1 MNWEANQT
9 TQWLKIKNGKQNGK
23 ILSLVSG
30 SNRDGISKPNT
41 ATQLTVITIINW
53 NSKVDPQNKV
63 NQEGLPQLKK
73 YFNSFI

>member
-1 MNWEANQT
+1 MTKNQKWKT
-9 TQWLKIKNGKQNGK
+9 KWKNKV
-23 ILSLVSG
+23 LSLVSG

-41 ATQLTVITIINW
+41 VTQLTVITIINW

>member
-1 MNWEANQT
+1 MTKNQKWKT
-9 TQWLKIKNGKQNGK
+9 KWKNKV
-23 ILSLVSG
+23 LSLVSG
-30 SNRDGISKPNT
+30 SNRDGIFKPNT

-53 NSKVDPQNKV
+53 NSKVNPQNKV